1 MQNIRNIAV
10 FAHVDAGKTSV
21 TEQLL
26 FHSKTIRKL
35 GSVANGDTQTD
46 TLEVEKQRGI
56 TVHSSVLSFFWKNT
70 KINLIDTPGHIDFSS
85 ETQKAFLAIDA
96 AIVIVSAVEGIQ
108 AQTEHL
114 INLLREAKKP
124 FLIFIN
130 KIDRVGADIFAI
142 IDELEND
149 LHLPTFLMH
158 AIENEATNEVSI
170 QQNWSQETVLDHLLV
185 EKIVAQ
191 DDELL
196 AAFFEAKTLPFD
208 TLDKTLAALTK
219 EHVLTPVYIGS
230 AKYALGITAL
240 LDGIA
245 NYLPPPAITSNE
257 LSGII
262 FKTYHLKDGKWLA
275 VRLFSGLIKTRT
287 RIHNASQD
295 IVEKVAFIK
304 SIDLNNA
311 KIRDEI
317 QAGEIALI
325 KGLEQAKPGDYI
337 GAQTNE
343 LHFRS
348 LSKPL
353 LSVQIIPDSASE
365 TTRLV
370 DALTIL
376 NNEDPDLAFYYL
388 KEEQEFHIKIHG
400 EIQKEILQSMLLS
413 RFNLAVTFSKPTV
426 IYKETPTI
434 ASEGFV
440 RYWMPKPC
448 WAIMTFKIEPLETG
462 MGVQYQSIVGVN
474 DVKRQYQNDVQ
485 KMIPKALQQGVL
497 GWEVDDLS
505 ITLIQGEDHE
515 IHTKSNDFAIA
526 TPMGIMDGLTKSK
539 NTLLEPIL
547 SFKIKTTH
555 TFIGAI
561 QSELVR
567 LRAKIVLS
575 EAQGD
580 KVIIRGEIPL
590 ATSLDFPIKL
600 NALTSGKAKLTLQFL
615 NYQKC
620 DIALGK
626 TREYKGISPLD
637 TAKYIL
643 KARKALS

>member
-1 MQNIRNIAV
+1 MQNTRNIAI

-35 GSVANGDTQTD
+35 GSVDSGNTQTD

-56 TVHSSVLSFFWKNT
+56 TVHSSILSFYWKNC

-96 AIVIVSAVEGIQ
+96 AIIIVSAVEGIQ
-108 AQTEHL
+108 AQTENL
-114 INLLREAKKP
+114 INLLRETNKP

-130 KIDRVGADIFAI
+130 KIDRIGADIATVI
-142 IDELEND
+142 NEMQTD
-149 LHLPTFLMH
+149 LDLDTFLMH
-158 AIENEATNEVSI
+158 TIENEASNEVDI
-170 QQNWSQETVLDHLLV
+170 KPNWTNQIAPDNALIEQ
-185 EKIVAQ
+185 IVAH
-191 DDELL
+191 DDVLL
-196 AAFFEAKTLPFD
+196 ETFFEGEIIFFQTLDD
-208 TLDKTLAALTK
+208 TLIKLTK
-219 EHVLTPVYIGS
+219 KQILTPVYLGS

-240 LDGIA
+240 LDGIV
-245 NYLPPPAITSNE
+245 NYLPQPTATSDE
-257 LSGII
+257 LSGIV
-262 FKTYHLKDGKWLA
+262 FKTFHLKDGKWLA
-275 VRLFSGLIKTRT
+275 VRLFAGALKTRT
-287 RIHNASQD
+287 LIYNASQN
-295 IVEKVAFIK
+295 ITEKIAFIK
-304 SIDLNNA
+304 SIDLNNVT
-311 KIRDEI
+311 ILDHI
-317 QAGEIALI
+317 QTGDIALI
-325 KGLEQAKPGDYI
+325 KGLEHAKPGDFLGKKI
-337 GAQTNE
+337 KE
-343 LHFRS
+343 LHFNT

-353 LSVQIIPDSASE
+353 LSVQVIPDNTVD

-370 DALTIL
+370 EALTIL
-376 NNEDPDLAFYYL
+376 NNEDPNLAFQYL

-413 RFNLAVTFSKPTV
+413 RFKLAVTFSDPTV
-426 IYKETPTI
+426 IYKETPTVV
-434 ASEGFV
+434 SEGFV

-448 WAIMTFKIEPLETG
+448 WAIMTFKIEPLATG
-462 MGVQYQSIVGVN
+462 SGVQYASVIGVN
-474 DVKRQYQNDVQ
+474 DVKIQYQNDV
-485 KMIPKALQQGVL
+485 KKTIPKALQQGVL
-497 GWEVDDLS
+497 GWEVDDIK

-515 IHTKSNDFAIA
+515 MHTKSNDFAIA

-547 SFKIKTTH
+547 SFKIKTANAY
-555 TFIGAI
+555 IGTI

-567 LRAKIVLS
+567 LRAKIKLS
-575 EAQGD
+575 EAIGD
-580 KVIIRGEIPL
+580 KVIIKGEMPL

-600 NALTSGKAKLTLQFL
+600 NALTSGKAKLRTQFL

-620 DIALGK
+620 DVALGK
-626 TREYKGISPLD
+626 KREYKGISPLD